1 MSDIS
6 EYGVHTK
13 AELLFP
19 AHLIP
24 SSARPAQHE
33 WKALVDRVAA
43 LPETHPD
50 SLAFVLM
57 MIELDG
63 CLKCNSNN
71 YKFLRGC
78 YLCAT
83 QTVQSFKGSDQD
95 LLALY
100 EKARQE
106 LSTHLQQ
113 GAASRRAFAGSV
125 TLPRARLTRPAL
137 SGAGFCCAR
146 PGAGR
151 NGD

>member
-1 MSDIS
+1 MAELSDYAMTS
-6 EYGVHTK
+6 K

-24 SSARPAQHE
+24 SLQNLREQE
-33 WKALVDRVAA
+33 WQELVKKVAE

-63 CLKCNSNN
+63 CMRCNSNN

-83 QTVQSFKGSDQD
+83 QTVQSYKGTDED
-95 LLALY
+95 LLIHY
-100 EKARQE
+100 ESAKERLQE
-106 LSTHLQQ
+106 QLKL
-113 GAASRRAFAGSV
+113 GI
-125 TLPRARLTRPAL
+125 
-137 SGAGFCCAR
+137 R
-146 PGAGR
+146 PGALSVMKTEVHYEA
-151 NGD
+151 

>member
-1 MSDIS
+1 MSDLS
-6 EYGVHTK
+6 EFGVHTK

-24 SSARPAQHE
+24 NLRELRGEE
-33 WKALVDRVAA
+33 WKGLVDRVAT

-50 SLAFVLM
+50 CLAFVLL

-83 QTVQSFKGSDQD
+83 QTVQSYKGSDQD
-95 LLALY
+95 LLTLY
-100 EKARQE
+100 AKAKQE

-113 GAASRRAFAGSV
+113 GPKPGELALAA
-125 TLPRARLTRPAL
+125 
-137 SGAGFCCAR
+137 
-146 PGAGR
+146 
-151 NGD
+151 

>member
-1 MSDIS
+1 MSEVS
-6 EYGVHTK
+6 EFAVHAK

-24 SSARPAQHE
+24 TLRDLRGEE
-33 WKALVDRVAA
+33 WRDLVDRVAA

-50 SLAFVLM
+50 SLAFVLL

-83 QTVQSFKGSDQD
+83 QTIQSFKGTDSE
-95 LLALY
+95 LLDMY
-100 EKARQE
+100 QRARKE
-106 LSTHLQQ
+106 LSANLQQ
-113 GAASRRAFAGSV
+113 GLRPSEFSLAA
-125 TLPRARLTRPAL
+125 
-137 SGAGFCCAR
+137 
-146 PGAGR
+146 
-151 NGD
+151 

>member
-1 MSDIS
+1 MSS
-6 EYGVHTK
+6 LNEYAVQSK

-24 SSARPAQHE
+24 TLRDLRGEE
-33 WKALVDRVAA
+33 WANLVDRVAA

-57 MIELDG
+57 VIELDG

-83 QTVQSFKGSDQD
+83 QTIQSFKGTDD
-95 LLALY
+95 ELLDMYNRA
-100 EKARQE
+100 KKE
-106 LSTHLQQ
+106 LNSSLQQ
-113 GAASRRAFAGSV
+113 GVRSGEFSLV
-125 TLPRARLTRPAL
+125 T
-137 SGAGFCCAR
+137 
-146 PGAGR
+146 
-151 NGD
+151 

>member
-1 MSDIS
+1 MSALN
-6 EYGVHTK
+6 EYAVQTK

-24 SSARPAQHE
+24 ALRDLRGKE
-33 WKALVDRVAA
+33 WADLVDRVAA

-83 QTVQSFKGSDQD
+83 QTIQSYKGTDD
-95 LLALY
+95 ELLDMYSRAI
-100 EKARQE
+100 KE
-106 LSTHLQQ
+106 LNSSLQQ
-113 GAASRRAFAGSV
+113 GVRAGEFSLAA
-125 TLPRARLTRPAL
+125 
-137 SGAGFCCAR
+137 
-146 PGAGR
+146 
-151 NGD
+151 

>member
-1 MSDIS
+1 MSIS
-6 EYGVHTK
+6 EFAIQSK

-24 SSARPAQHE
+24 SMRDLRGDE
-33 WKALVDRVAA
+33 WRDLVDRVTA

-63 CLKCNSNN
+63 CLRCNSNN

-83 QTVQSFKGSDQD
+83 QAVQSFKGSDAD
-95 LLALY
+95 LIDLFG
-100 EKARQE
+100 KAKKE
-106 LSTHLQQ
+106 LEMQLQH
-113 GAASRRAFAGSV
+113 GV
-125 TLPRARLTRPAL
+125 
-137 SGAGFCCAR
+137 R
-146 PGAGR
+146 PGALTIAS
-151 NGD
+151 

>member
-1 MSDIS
+1 MAEGSDFAM
-6 EYGVHTK
+6 HAK

-19 AHLIP
+19 AHLI
-24 SSARPAQHE
+24 SILRDLREEE
-33 WKALVDRVAA
+33 WRNLVGRVAA

-83 QTVQSFKGSDQD
+83 QTVQSFKGSDHE
-95 LLALY
+95 LLEMY
-100 EKARQE
+100 ERAKEE
-106 LSTHLQQ
+106 LNLRLQQ
-113 GAASRRAFAGSV
+113 GVHQSGFSLAS
-125 TLPRARLTRPAL
+125 
-137 SGAGFCCAR
+137 
-146 PGAGR
+146 
-151 NGD
+151 

>member
-1 MSDIS
+1 MADLN
-6 EYGVHTK
+6 EYGVHAK

-24 SSARPAQHE
+24 SLRDLRGEE
-33 WKALVDRVAA
+33 WQVLVDRVSA

-63 CLKCNSNN
+63 CLRCNSNN

-83 QTVQSFKGSDQD
+83 QTIQSFKGSDRD
-95 LLALY
+95 LLVLY
-100 EKARQE
+100 ERMKVE
-106 LSTHLQQ
+106 LTQHLQQ
-113 GAASRRAFAGSV
+113 G
-125 TLPRARLTRPAL
+125 TRPAL
-137 SGAGFCCAR
+137 ASVAA
-146 PGAGR
+146 
-151 NGD
+151 

>member
-1 MSDIS
+1 MVWRFAVADLN

-24 SSARPAQHE
+24 SLRDLRGEE
-33 WKALVDRVAA
+33 WQSLVDRVST

-63 CLKCNSNN
+63 CLRCNSNN

-83 QTVQSFKGSDQD
+83 QTIQSYKGSDRD
-95 LLALY
+95 LLDLY
-100 EKARQE
+100 ERMKVE
-106 LSTHLQQ
+106 LTQHLQQ
-113 GAASRRAFAGSV
+113 G
-125 TLPRARLTRPAL
+125 TRPGLL
-137 SGAGFCCAR
+137 SLAV
-146 PGAGR
+146 
-151 NGD
+151 

>member
-1 MSDIS
+1 MAELSDYAMTS
-6 EYGVHTK
+6 K

-24 SSARPAQHE
+24 SLRGLREEE
-33 WKALVDRVAA
+33 WQGLVEKIER

-63 CLKCNSNN
+63 CMRCNSNN

-83 QTVQSFKGSDQD
+83 QTVQSFKGTDED
-95 LLALY
+95 LLIHY
-100 EKARQE
+100 EHARERLQE
-106 LSTHLQQ
+106 QLKLGVRPGSL
-113 GAASRRAFAGSV
+113 SV
-125 TLPRARLTRPAL
+125 TK
-137 SGAGFCCAR
+137 SSS
-146 PGAGR
+146 
-151 NGD
+151 DSE

>member
-1 MSDIS
+1 MSEIS
-6 EYGVHTK
+6 EFAVHAK

-24 SSARPAQHE
+24 SLRDLRGEE
-33 WKALVDRVAA
+33 WRDLVDRVAA

-50 SLAFVLM
+50 SLAFVLL

-83 QTVQSFKGSDQD
+83 QTIQSYKGTDSE
-95 LLALY
+95 LLEMY
-100 EKARQE
+100 QRARKE
-106 LSTHLQQ
+106 LSANLQQ
-113 GAASRRAFAGSV
+113 GLRPSEFSLAA
-125 TLPRARLTRPAL
+125 
-137 SGAGFCCAR
+137 
-146 PGAGR
+146 
-151 NGD
+151 

>member
-1 MSDIS
+1 MSEVS
-6 EYGVHTK
+6 EFAVHAK

-24 SSARPAQHE
+24 SLRDLRGDE
-33 WKALVDRVAA
+33 WRDLVDRVAA

-50 SLAFVLM
+50 SLAFVLL

-83 QTVQSFKGSDQD
+83 QTIQSYKGTDEE
-95 LLALY
+95 LLEMY
-100 EKARQE
+100 QRARKE
-106 LSTHLQQ
+106 LSANLQQ
-113 GAASRRAFAGSV
+113 GLRPSEFSLAA
-125 TLPRARLTRPAL
+125 
-137 SGAGFCCAR
+137 
-146 PGAGR
+146 
-151 NGD
+151 

>member
-1 MSDIS
+1 MSEVS
-6 EYGVHTK
+6 EFAIQSK

-24 SSARPAQHE
+24 SLRDLRESE
-33 WKALVDRVAA
+33 WRALVDRVAA

-83 QTVQSFKGSDQD
+83 QAVQSFKGTD
-95 LLALY
+95 
-100 EKARQE
+100 QE
-106 LSTHLQQ
+106 LLEMYERAKEELNLRLQQ
-113 GAASRRAFAGSV
+113 GVISSNELSLAA
-125 TLPRARLTRPAL
+125 
-137 SGAGFCCAR
+137 
-146 PGAGR
+146 
-151 NGD
+151 